1 MTTVAITGAE
11 QGLGLE
17 LVRLYALE
25 GCSVFAGCLNP
36 GRAEISQI
44 ASQHPNVRV
53 LPLDVTRDGSV
64 AAFADALR
72 GKSLDILINNAGV
85 HFRKWSPP
93 ELVSFDDWETTLRVN
108 TLGPA
113 RVSFAL
119 RESMASAGESKL
131 ITISS
136 DWGSVSNHPGTAYDY
151 CSSKAAINSVMRGIA
166 QNWKKDGVTVVML
179 HPGWM
184 RTSMGGADAPNLVS
198 DSAQL
203 VKRAID
209 RANTEDNGRYVDTA
223 GNDMPW

>member
-1 MTTVAITGAE
+1 MKTIAITGAE

-17 LVRLYALE
+17 LVRLYARE
-25 GCSVFAGCLNP
+25 GHSVLAGCLNP
-36 GRAEISQI
+36 GKAEINQI
-44 ASQHPNVRV
+44 ASEHPQVSV

-64 AAFADALR
+64 AAFADRLR
-72 GKSLDILINNAGV
+72 GKPLDILVNNAGV

-93 ELVSFDDWETTLRVN
+93 ELVSFDDWEVTLRVN

-119 RESMASAGESKL
+119 HQSLVAAAASKL
-131 ITISS
+131 VTISS

-151 CSSKAAINSVMRGIA
+151 CSSKAAVNSVMRGIA
-166 QNWKKDGVTVVML
+166 QNWTKDGVTVVML

-184 RTSMGGADAPNLVS
+184 RTSMGGTDAPNLVS
-198 DSAQL
+198 DSAKL
-203 VKRAID
+203 VKTAID
-209 RANTEDNGRYVDTA
+209 KAGPNDNGRYVDTD